1 MKVLAIVLTLAA
13 VALATPTGT
22 NPPKCKPATYACA
35 TNAKTGQPGWQVCDV
50 SGNWVVSHPLI
61 LIHCAFRRA
70 RKMMVLILSPIFR

>member
-50 SGNWVVSHPLI
+50 SGNWVYAGDCPPNTKCEFLV
-61 LIHCAFRRA
+61 ANG
-70 RKMMVLILSPIFR
+70 SPYCIPK